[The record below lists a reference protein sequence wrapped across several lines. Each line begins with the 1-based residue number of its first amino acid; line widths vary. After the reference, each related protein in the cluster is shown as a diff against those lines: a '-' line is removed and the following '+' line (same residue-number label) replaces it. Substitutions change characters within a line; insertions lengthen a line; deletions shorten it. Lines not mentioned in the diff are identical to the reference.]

1 MDIISIVLG
10 LVVIA
15 VIALYF
21 DVRRSKKTLLEEKD
35 SAQFE
40 LRAAQNKSIELAIKE
55 EGAIAQINN
64 MQRVLS
70 EKESQILILTDE
82 RATAINEVKLL
93 KSQSIEEKRR
103 VQEMQENFRN
113 EFKSLANDIL
123 EQKSKQFK
131 ETNMESMEHILKPFK
146 ENIREFKSR
155 VEQIH
160 TEENQQRGALKSELK
175 NLMELNRK
183 ITEETT
189 GLTNALKGNSKVQ
202 GDWGEM
208 ILETILN
215 SSNLINGIH
224 YTTQQSFTDED
235 GARFRPDVVLNLP
248 DDKQIVIDSKASLT
262 AFVEYA
268 NADDV
273 AERSSA
279 MSRHI
284 VSIRKHIDE
293 LGGKAYHELNLKNSP
308 YFVIMFIPN
317 EPAFLAA
324 IQSDPSIWSYA
335 YNKKVMISSPTNLF
349 ALLKL
354 VDDLWKRDNQSKNA
368 IEIAR
373 QGGNLYDKLMLLLN
387 TMSEIGRNLENT
399 TKSYDKAISQ
409 IKSGSGN
416 LVARSESIRKLGVKT
431 SKILSTQFE
440 NYDQEENL
448 LLNTEEQSENGVLDQ
463 SGVNT
468 QISLDVTSL

>member
-1 MDIISIVLG
+1 MEIICIVLALA
-10 LVVIA
+10 LVA
-15 VIALYF
+15 TIALYLN
-21 DVRRSKKTLLEEKD
+21 VRGANKSAGKVREGELLE
-35 SAQFE
+35 
-40 LRAAQNKSIELAIKE
+40 LRMVQNKNIELSIKE
-55 EGAIAQINN
+55 EGITSQLKYL
-64 MQRVLS
+64 QSVLA
-70 EKESQILILTDE
+70 EKEIQILTLTDE
-82 RATAINEVKLL
+82 RASAVNEVKIL
-93 KSQSIEEKRR
+93 KYQSIEERKRA
-103 VQEMQENFRN
+103 QEMQENFRN

-131 ETNMESMEHILKPFK
+131 ETNQDSMESILKPFK

-160 TEENQQRGALKSELK
+160 SDENQQRGALKSELK

-224 YTTQQSFTDED
+224 YTTQQSFTDEQ

-248 DDKQIVIDSKASLT
+248 DEKQIVIDSKVSLT

-268 NADDV
+268 NADNDV
-273 AERSSA
+273 ERSAA
-279 MSRHI
+279 MARHM

-324 IQSDPSIWSYA
+324 IQKDPSTWSYA

-373 QGGNLYDKLMLLLN
+373 QGGNLYDKLMLLFN
-387 TMSEIGRNLENT
+387 TMAEIGRNLENT
-399 TKSYDKAISQ
+399 NKSYEKAISQ

-416 LVARSESIRKLGVKT
+416 LVARAESIRKLGVKT
-431 SKILSTQFE
+431 SKVLSAQFE
-440 NYDQEENL
+440 NYDQEENI
-448 LLNTEEQSENGVLDQ
+448 LLNPKEESDQ
-463 SGVNT
+463 N
-468 QISLDVTSL
+468 